1 VFDWYASDS
10 VVYSPQGLDAGSHL
24 YLGAISGDTT
34 RFLVQ
39 DSSATSIAQ
48 ADPVVAP
55 DGQTILFVSRR
66 RSATENVD
74 ELAYATRDERRVHV
88 IPVAARS
95 VLGYAAGAIIYVQAN
110 GAMMALP
117 YDLRRH
123 VLRGDPIPTGERAQM
138 DAYGPKASLSPS
150 GDLVYRGG
158 STNARLVLVGK
169 NTVPA
174 PIIDERRDFSHPRY
188 SPDGRRLAVSIFD
201 GARTDI
207 WVYTLASGTSERLTT
222 GGTDNQRPEW
232 SPNGDYIFFRSNRS
246 GRYAIWRRRS
256 DGSAPAE
263 PVSPRLDIPAQEG
276 IVSPDGLT
284 LIYRVDDPA
293 RARDIYTVSLEGD
306 DKTPRP
312 LLVTEFDELTPRLSP
327 GDGKWLAYVSNESGR
342 HEVYVRPFSSSGGR
356 VVISTGGGQEP
367 VWSRDGRRIFY
378 RSPNAI
384 IAATVS
390 LSGNPEVVSRDTL

>member
-1 VFDWYASDS
+1 V
-10 VVYSPQGLDAGSHL
+10 
-24 YLGAISGDTT
+24 
-34 RFLVQ
+34 
-39 DSSATSIAQ
+39 
-48 ADPVVAP
+48 
-55 DGQTILFVSRR
+55 
-66 RSATENVD
+66 
-74 ELAYATRDERRVHV
+74 
-88 IPVAARS
+88 
-95 VLGYAAGAIIYVQAN
+95 
-110 GAMMALP
+110 
-117 YDLRRH
+117 
-123 VLRGDPIPTGERAQM
+123 
-138 DAYGPKASLSPS
+138 
-150 GDLVYRGG
+150 
-158 STNARLVLVGK
+158 VLVGK

-201 GARTDI
+201 GERTDI
-207 WVYTLASGTSERLTT
+207 WVYTLASGSSERLTT

-232 SPNGDYIFFRSNRS
+232 SPNGDYIYFRSNQS

-276 IVSPDGLT
+276 IVSPDGRT

-293 RARDIYTVSLEGD
+293 RARDIYTISLEGKD
-306 DKTPRP
+306 RTPRA

-356 VVISTGGGQEP
+356 VVISAGGGQEP
-367 VWSRDGRRIFY
+367 LWSRDGRQIFY
-378 RSPNAI
+378 RSSRAI

-390 LSGNPEVVSRDTL
+390 LSGNPEVVARDTIVTDDFLDSSFHPMYDVTPDGKRLLVLEGDESQRELTVILNWTRWLKARLADTSGR